1 MIKKLLIFIL
11 FSNFVFAEIIIENSS
26 FNKVY
31 LEQYTKVFIDESS
44 NLGFE
49 DIKNKEFKFTSRF
62 NYTATKSAI
71 WSSFSIKSLQNI
83 EVYFENIK
91 AGVDLIDVYI
101 VKDGS
106 LLKKIELGDYRDI
119 KNREIQTRNSAFV
132 LNLEENSI
140 YDFFIKHNSY
150 SGISV
155 IWEIYNNSNY
165 TQLLSFRSLIWG
177 IFIGTI
183 FVLAFHNIF
192 IYFSI
197 KEKAFLF
204 YVIFI
209 ISSSIYQLIANG
221 IFYEYFRD
229 IDLNI
234 LNGLNWIFAYT
245 TLFLVLT
252 FHLFVLKPKKES
264 FSFKLI
270 ILSIVLVLLT
280 IIYYSFSFQYPDIR
294 YNVIYTNYIS
304 YFSIFTLLFTSF
316 LSYKKGKKDAKKYFI
331 VLIIYI
337 LLLFYVVYI
346 LIGNFEYFENFWLFI
361 PLLTLIDVSL
371 FTIIL
376 YSKLKDI
383 EKQRN
388 DQVHFIISQS
398 RFTSLGNNVANMI
411 HQWKNPI
418 AQIGSQVTL
427 LEATYN
433 LDNKNY
439 IKTSKEIIPH
449 IKSSILFLKDTM
461 NDIYNFYRNPS
472 EKERF
477 FIQEQIDTLLR
488 ILKNELEI
496 NYIKVNLDIE
506 NIELYNY
513 KTSFLNIIMILL
525 ENAIFQLKYFKKEDR
540 RIVIIAEKSSDNTV
554 KIIIED
560 NGGGIP
566 KEHLNSIF
574 DLNFST
580 KNKSGSGIGLAL
592 AKTLVETRLNAKIEV
607 INSTKGARF
616 TITLNNYEK

>member
-1 MIKKLLIFIL
+1 MIKNLLILIL
-11 FSNFVFAEIIIENSS
+11 FSNFLFAEIVLENSS

-44 NLGFE
+44 NLSFE
-49 DIKNKEFKFTSRF
+49 DIKNKEFKFTSKF
-62 NYTATKSAI
+62 NYTATKSAV
-71 WSSFSIKSLQNI
+71 WSSFSIKSLENI

-101 VKDGS
+101 VKDGN

-119 KNREIQTRNSAFV
+119 KNREIKTRNSAFV
-132 LNLEENSI
+132 LNLEKNST

-155 IWEIYNNSNY
+155 IWEIYNKSTY
-165 TQLLSFRSLIWG
+165 DQLLSFRSLVWG

-192 IYFSI
+192 IYLSI

-204 YVIFI
+204 YVMFI
-209 ISSSIYQLIANG
+209 ISSSIYQLLVNG
-221 IFYEYFRD
+221 IFYEYIRD

-234 LNGLNWIFAYT
+234 LNGLNWIFAYLLLLS
-245 TLFLVLT
+245 TLC
-252 FHLFVLKPKKES
+252 FHLFVLKPKKNS
-264 FSFKLI
+264 LSFKLI
-270 ILSIVLVLLT
+270 IFSMLIT
-280 IIYYSFSFQYPDIR
+280 IITLIYYSFSFKYPDIR
-294 YNVIYTNYIS
+294 YSVIYTNYVS
-304 YFSIFTLLFTSF
+304 YFSIFVLLFTSF
-316 LSYKKGKKDAKKYFI
+316 LAYKNGQKGARTYFI

-337 LLLFYVVYI
+337 ILLFYVVYI

-361 PLLTLIDVSL
+361 PTITLIDISL

-383 EKQRN
+383 ERQRN
-388 DQVHFIISQS
+388 DQVHFIISQA

-472 EKERF
+472 EKENF

-488 ILKNELEI
+488 ILKNELET
-496 NYIKVNLDIE
+496 NNIKVNLDIE
-506 NIELYNY
+506 NIEIYSY

-525 ENAIFQLKYFKKEDR
+525 ENAIFQLKYFKEKDR
-540 RIVIIAEKSSDNTV
+540 RIVIIAEKLSDNTV
-554 KIIIED
+554 RILIED

-592 AKTLVETRLNAKIEV
+592 AKTLVETRLNAQIEV
-607 INSTKGARF
+607 INSTKGAIF
-616 TITLNNYEK
+616 TITLNK